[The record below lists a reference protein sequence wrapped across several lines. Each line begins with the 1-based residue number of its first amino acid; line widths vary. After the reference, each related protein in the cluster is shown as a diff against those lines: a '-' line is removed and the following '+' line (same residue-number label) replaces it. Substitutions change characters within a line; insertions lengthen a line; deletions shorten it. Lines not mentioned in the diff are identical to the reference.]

1 MASKEI
7 QNIKKYGPL
16 TTAEKKE
23 LTLEERQPVRFGKG
37 ILGNQQ
43 PDRMFRTQRKKK
55 PVSGT
60 MKGKQVDTTGAP
72 NMSQVNKSDGKKLLK
87 LLLKLLLNL
96 KLLLLLRNSLK
107 IQVLL
112 TYEII

>member
-16 TTAEKKE
+16 TTEREKRAAE
-23 LTLEERQPVRFGKG
+23 TLEERQPVRFGKG

-43 PDRMFRTQRKKK
+43 PDRMFRTQRKKE

-60 MKGKQVDTTGAP
+60 MKGKQVDTSKAP
-72 NMSQVNKSDGKKLLK
+72 NMNQVNKSDGTKATKATTKDTTKDTTKSKKSPTSVTK
-87 LLLKLLLNL
+87 
-96 KLLLLLRNSLK
+96 
-107 IQVLL
+107 
-112 TYEII
+112 